1 MIQLLLSLVPI
12 LVSAGVIGMIA
23 CDDIII
29 RALIAIPVLGLL
41 AWQRNRT
48 E

>member
-1 MIQLLLSLVPI
+1 MISLLLSIIPI
-12 LVSAGVIGMIA
+12 IVSAGVIGMIA

-41 AWQRNRT
+41 AWQRIRT